1 MPCWTGMVIDGNW
14 SPMVNMMEASWEK
27 SLLQASSLAAVGP
40 LVRCA
45 MRYMGTG
52 VIDQTLYLSPD
63 DR

>member
-1 MPCWTGMVIDGNW
+1 
-14 SPMVNMMEASWEK
+14 MVNMMEASWEK